1 MKVLSKEE
9 EDAHYSAVIRGGL
22 KGGAYG
28 LGIGGA
34 SAYLLNHRY
43 PFFRS
48 LTLPLKTFFVTSSA
62 TFALIIAADNAS
74 RSFEASRYHTNVTFQ
89 DQNARLRAENRAR
102 MSTQDKFMD
111 WGRENRYKIVGA
123 SWVASMAGSLALVYR
138 DKYLSRAQKLVQA
151 RVYAQGLT
159 LMVLLASAAFEISD
173 ARSGRKADTILVPD
187 PSDPTGQRLIE
198 KKIHHEQ
205 YEGQDLWMDMVKR
218 EEDRMN
224 RKKEEA
230 AASAT
235 SAAASASSAASAL
248 KGQKEAAK

>member
-1 MKVLSKEE
+1 MKILTKEE
-9 EDAHYSAVIRGGL
+9 EDEHYAAVVKGGL

-48 LTLPLKTFFVTSSA
+48 LTLPLKAFFVTSSA
-62 TFALIIAADNAS
+62 TFALIVAADNAS
-74 RSFEASRYHTNVTFQ
+74 RGFEATRHHTNITFQ
-89 DQNARLRAENRAR
+89 DETARILAENRAR
-102 MSTQDKFMD
+102 MTPKERFMD
-111 WGRENRYKIVGA
+111 WGRENRYKIVGT

-138 DKYLSRAQKLVQA
+138 DKYLTRAQKLVQA

-173 ARSGRKADTILVPD
+173 ARSGNRRDIVMVPD
-187 PSDPTGQRLIE
+187 PSDPTGKRMIA

-218 EEDRMN
+218 EEERLKT
-224 RKKEEA
+224 RKDEAAALKGHKEEA
-230 AASAT
+230 
-235 SAAASASSAASAL
+235 
-248 KGQKEAAK
+248 K